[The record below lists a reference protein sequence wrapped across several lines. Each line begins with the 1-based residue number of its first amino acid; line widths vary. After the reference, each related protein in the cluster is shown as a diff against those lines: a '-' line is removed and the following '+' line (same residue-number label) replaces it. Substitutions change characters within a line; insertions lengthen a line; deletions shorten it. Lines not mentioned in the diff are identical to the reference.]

1 MICIWW
7 MWRLGRCVVLH
18 VDRVEGRQPLA
29 LRRWKCE
36 NIERRTLPRF
46 AVPCQS
52 GLRHVAK
59 LANARTAFNVEPKRR
74 MLRTEQRS
82 VHRHTGGPPVPLLWT
97 GLGKSRSMPPP
108 LFCSKFGVECS
119 KFGFSSGGRLPASAS
134 PCWDP
139 GIERGKALT
148 RVPGRI

>member
-1 MICIWW
+1 MVRMICIWW
-7 MWRLGRCVVLH
+7 LRRLGRCVVRP
-18 VDRVEGRQPLA
+18 VDRVCGLPAGR
-29 LRRWKCE
+29 RRLGGLGSRSSG
-36 NIERRTLPRF
+36 NANVERRT
-46 AVPCQS
+46 S
-52 GLRHVAK
+52 
-59 LANARTAFNVEPKRR
+59 NVEPKRG

-82 VHRHTGGPPVPLLWT
+82 VHWHTGGPPVPLLWT